1 MQTQVKTP
9 QDIFNQP
16 QRLLVPLFQRP
27 YVWTQDGQWQPLW
40 EDVSGLANQL
50 LETGKATPHFLGAIV
65 IQQLPNE
72 IGSMTARIVIDGQQR
87 LTTLQ
92 ILLDAVHAQVELTGH
107 QDFAQRVFALV
118 ENASYY
124 CTHPEDKYKVWPTNK
139 DRLAFNE
146 VMSAPLPIDYAHL
159 VHTNSRITKAHQY
172 FSGQIRTWL
181 DQEDS
186 RRRCEVLVNVV
197 TALLMIVVIDLQQD
211 EDAQEIF
218 ETLNARGTPLTAA
231 DLIKNFVFQRLNATS
246 EESEGAYHSYWEDFE
261 TPFWEKEISAGRLF
275 HSRSSLFLNQWL
287 IAQTAKDVPAREVFG
302 HFKRFVINEGTPID
316 SLLPRIKRSAD
327 LYKDLILSSENF
339 SKELNRVQLFIYRTS
354 TMETEVIKPL
364 ILWLL
369 DAELSKIPE
378 AQLRKALDSIESWLI
393 RRNCVQATTKGYN
406 KFLVDMLGEL
416 KKGDRDKAGDFI
428 ERFLKSQVSVTTY
441 WPGDESVRKSLST
454 MQVYTV
460 LRRSRL
466 RMILEAIEDHR
477 RGFDEVKPL
486 HEQRVIR
493 GTCTI
498 EHIMP
503 QEWSTNWPGA
513 ESEEQ
518 KEERKKLI
526 HTLGNLTLITKSLN
540 SKVSNGPWAGAG
552 GKREALKKY
561 SSMHITHDVIEAGL
575 ETWDESKILA
585 RTERMID
592 DILSIWAVPAGHKG
606 IPVGDSVRLKR
617 RVEIADLVAANMLQH
632 GQILYA
638 RPKASRGKT
647 CTIGMDC
654 RLHVENRA
662 PLYTPSGAAKAV
674 SGTKSEEGWLFWAIN
689 GSDGTPIYEIR
700 QNYLDS
706 LDESLFAEEE
716 NAD

>member
-1 MQTQVKTP
+1 V
-9 QDIFNQP
+9 
-16 QRLLVPLFQRP
+16 
-27 YVWTQDGQWQPLW
+27 
-40 EDVSGLANQL
+40 
-50 LETGKATPHFLGAIV
+50 
-65 IQQLPNE
+65 
-72 IGSMTARIVIDGQQR
+72 
-87 LTTLQ
+87 
-92 ILLDAVHAQVELTGH
+92 
-107 QDFAQRVFALV
+107 
-118 ENASYY
+118 
-124 CTHPEDKYKVWPTNK
+124 
-139 DRLAFNE
+139 
-146 VMSAPLPIDYAHL
+146 
-159 VHTNSRITKAHQY
+159 
-172 FSGQIRTWL
+172 
-181 DQEDS
+181 
-186 RRRCEVLVNVV
+186 
-197 TALLMIVVIDLQQD
+197 DL
-211 EDAQEIF
+211 
-218 ETLNARGTPLTAA
+218 
-231 DLIKNFVFQRLNATS
+231 
-246 EESEGAYHSYWEDFE
+246 
-261 TPFWEKEISAGRLF
+261 
-275 HSRSSLFLNQWL
+275 
-287 IAQTAKDVPAREVFG
+287 
-302 HFKRFVINEGTPID
+302 
-316 SLLPRIKRSAD
+316 
-327 LYKDLILSSENF
+327 
-339 SKELNRVQLFIYRTS
+339 
-354 TMETEVIKPL
+354 
-364 ILWLL
+364 
-369 DAELSKIPE
+369 
-378 AQLRKALDSIESWLI
+378 
-393 RRNCVQATTKGYN
+393 
-406 KFLVDMLGEL
+406 LGEL

-561 SSMHITHDVIEAGL
+561 SSMHITYDVIEAGL
-575 ETWDESKILA
+575 ETWDESKILT

>member
-1 MQTQVKTP
+1 
-9 QDIFNQP
+9 
-16 QRLLVPLFQRP
+16 
-27 YVWTQDGQWQPLW
+27 
-40 EDVSGLANQL
+40 
-50 LETGKATPHFLGAIV
+50 
-65 IQQLPNE
+65 
-72 IGSMTARIVIDGQQR
+72 
-87 LTTLQ
+87 
-92 ILLDAVHAQVELTGH
+92 
-107 QDFAQRVFALV
+107 
-118 ENASYY
+118 
-124 CTHPEDKYKVWPTNK
+124 
-139 DRLAFNE
+139 LAFNE
-146 VMSAPLPIDYAHL
+146 VMSAQLPIDYSRL
-159 VHTNSRITKAHQY
+159 VHANSRIIKAHQY
-172 FSGQIRTWL
+172 FSGQICEWL
-181 DQEDS
+181 NQDD
-186 RRRCEVLVNVV
+186 RRKRSEALVNVV
-197 TALLMIVVIDLQQD
+197 TTLLMIVVIDLQQD

-246 EESEGAYHSYWEDFE
+246 EESESAYHLYWEDFE

-302 HFKRFVINEGTPID
+302 HFKRFVINEGTPIE
-316 SLLPRIKRSAD
+316 SLLPRIKRSAN
-327 LYKDLILSSENF
+327 LYKDLILSSEDY
-339 SKELNRVQLFIYRTS
+339 SKELTRIQLFIYRTS

-369 DAELSKIPE
+369 DVELAEVPE

-406 KFLVDMLGEL
+406 KFFVDLLGEI
-416 KKGDRDKAGDFI
+416 KKSDREKAGDFI

-441 WPGDESVRKSLST
+441 WPGDESVRKSLSS
-454 MQVYTV
+454 MQVYTA

-477 RGFDEVKPL
+477 RGFDETKPL

-503 QEWSTNWPGA
+503 QEWSANWPGA
-513 ESEEQ
+513 ESEER
-518 KEERKKLI
+518 KEDRKKLI

-540 SKVSNGPWAGAG
+540 SKVSNGPWNGPG
-552 GKREALKKY
+552 GKQEALKKY
-561 SSMHITHDVIEAGL
+561 SSMHITYEVIEAGA
-575 ETWDESKILA
+575 EAWDEMQITA

-617 RVEIADLVAANMLQH
+617 RVDIADLIAANLLQH

-638 RPKASRGKT
+638 RPKAFRGKT

-654 RLHVENRA
+654 RLHIENRA
-662 PLYTPSGAAKAV
+662 PLYTPSGAAKAI

-706 LDESLFAEEE
+706 LDESLFTEEE